1 MKVNLHIWIYV
12 KLIHHV
18 DCAFGIVLDNLSSGH
33 LFHLDD
39 FRVHPINWN
48 FTNWLIWVYFNSQDE
63 TGEVNEAAQLI
74 ERYKVFDLWP
84 CGQSE
89 LVIFGLNTTQESNSV
104 KSNND
109 GLQPAMLK
117 AEKAKKAP
125 AIVQPDISQMTPF
138 KVLFCICKEMS
149 RFRIWHVIFGL
160 FKFSAHLQMDTRWTS
175 HSRRHISHST
185 TCSWPCFKAS
195 TSKMFRWAVRHPWY
209 AP

>member
-1 MKVNLHIWIYV
+1 M
-12 KLIHHV
+12 
-18 DCAFGIVLDNLSSGH
+18 
-33 LFHLDD
+33 
-39 FRVHPINWN
+39 
-48 FTNWLIWVYFNSQDE
+48 
-63 TGEVNEAAQLI
+63 NEAAQLI

-138 KVLFCICKEMS
+138 KVLFCKEMS
-149 RFRIWHVIFGL
+149 RYREKYAIFGL
-160 FKFSAHLQMDTRWTS
+160 YKLSAHLQMDTR
-175 HSRRHISHST
+175 
-185 TCSWPCFKAS
+185 
-195 TSKMFRWAVRHPWY
+195 
-209 AP
+209 

>member
-1 MKVNLHIWIYV
+1 M
-12 KLIHHV
+12 
-18 DCAFGIVLDNLSSGH
+18 
-33 LFHLDD
+33 
-39 FRVHPINWN
+39 
-48 FTNWLIWVYFNSQDE
+48 
-63 TGEVNEAAQLI
+63 NEAAQLI

-138 KVLFCICKEMS
+138 KVLFCKKKMS
-149 RFRIWHVIFGL
+149 TFRG
-160 FKFSAHLQMDTRWTS
+160 
-175 HSRRHISHST
+175 
-185 TCSWPCFKAS
+185 
-195 TSKMFRWAVRHPWY
+195 
-209 AP
+209 